1 MKRSYVETVSI
12 TSVKK
17 SAEKV
22 VMKYLDFK
30 TDAIEKIGFNI
41 MQK

>member
-17 SAEKV
+17 LENKIEMVYEDLVHSEKSV
-22 VMKYLDFK
+22 VNF
-30 TDAIEKIGFNI
+30 
-41 MQK
+41 